1 MNKTPYERSRDAAVE
16 LINAATAYAEAL
28 YEHDTRVR
36 GITPYGS
43 YKDVMEALKVVLN
56 NAENVA
62 RDNLQVGMTAT
73 R

>member
-1 MNKTPYERSRDAAVE
+1 MKTPYERSRDAALD
-16 LINAATAYAEAL
+16 LIKAAEAYAEAF

-43 YKDVMEALKVVLN
+43 YKDTLEELERVIAMAQMAASN
-56 NAENVA
+56 T
-62 RDNLQVGMTAT
+62 LQANMTAT